1 MDFEKVEK
9 AMYKDEEFIKFL
21 PLLKEEYWKKATP
34 KQRLKFFEELQRVI
48 HGQEELFPV
57 KVTPVEW
64 DDAYMQ
70 SVIMTEDE
78 VLMDERLLK
87 KTFNPYSLFSNY
99 IFELQL
105 VNNIMLAENEEFIKT
120 EKGRRININV
130 QESMLGDWDN
140 FYDRRTEE
148 FYYQPIVRDSVK
160 VSTSMTYRL
169 LKYMNKKYGMDRFV
183 GEKVSGLM
191 LSSFQ
196 DYKEDERVEKNFK
209 VMEENAIKGI
219 EEKKKLDSFFDSMN
233 DADLSLLSDEEFFGF
248 FNEKILNI
256 CNEETLCYL
265 FGQFTERML
274 RGYKDLD
281 KVIESII
288 VGESEEYGK
297 FIQFGDNLIGIQSFK
312 DAFYNLFIYICNLKL
327 YHNLCTE
334 IPDKKFLDDAKLC
347 YEYINELKDDDGCVT
362 CNYLSNAY
370 SYYEYRNKMID
381 IYYKK
386 FAQAISKNKYYNEGN
401 PYLYR
406 ADFSRYEAYLNF
418 AFNMDFETVKK
429 LQFDELET
437 AYSKKIGGGK

>member
-1 MDFEKVEK
+1 
-9 AMYKDEEFIKFL
+9 
-21 PLLKEEYWKKATP
+21 
-34 KQRLKFFEELQRVI
+34 
-48 HGQEELFPV
+48 
-57 KVTPVEW
+57 
-64 DDAYMQ
+64 
-70 SVIMTEDE
+70 
-78 VLMDERLLK
+78 
-87 KTFNPYSLFSNY
+87 
-99 IFELQL
+99 
-105 VNNIMLAENEEFIKT
+105 
-120 EKGRRININV
+120 
-130 QESMLGDWDN
+130 
-140 FYDRRTEE
+140 
-148 FYYQPIVRDSVK
+148 
-160 VSTSMTYRL
+160 
-169 LKYMNKKYGMDRFV
+169 MNKKYGMDRFV

-233 DADLSLLSDEEFFGF
+233 NADLSLLSDEEFFGF

-347 YEYINELKDDDGCVT
+347 YEYINELKDDSFYDPLSINVVNALDVMHKDYNYEIWFKNGANDVYVSEEDKFYHYKFYEDGKR
-362 CNYLSNAY
+362 LELKA
-370 SYYEYRNKMID
+370 RGD
-381 IYYKK
+381 IYD
-386 FAQAISKNKYYNEGN
+386 
-401 PYLYR
+401 L
-406 ADFSRYEAYLNF
+406 
-418 AFNMDFETVKK
+418 
-429 LQFDELET
+429 
-437 AYSKKIGGGK
+437 

>member
-1 MDFEKVEK
+1 M
-9 AMYKDEEFIKFL
+9 
-21 PLLKEEYWKKATP
+21 
-34 KQRLKFFEELQRVI
+34 
-48 HGQEELFPV
+48 
-57 KVTPVEW
+57 
-64 DDAYMQ
+64 
-70 SVIMTEDE
+70 
-78 VLMDERLLK
+78 
-87 KTFNPYSLFSNY
+87 
-99 IFELQL
+99 
-105 VNNIMLAENEEFIKT
+105 
-120 EKGRRININV
+120 
-130 QESMLGDWDN
+130 
-140 FYDRRTEE
+140 
-148 FYYQPIVRDSVK
+148 
-160 VSTSMTYRL
+160 
-169 LKYMNKKYGMDRFV
+169 
-183 GEKVSGLM
+183 
-191 LSSFQ
+191 
-196 DYKEDERVEKNFK
+196 
-209 VMEENAIKGI
+209 
-219 EEKKKLDSFFDSMN
+219 
-233 DADLSLLSDEEFFGF
+233 
-248 FNEKILNI
+248 
-256 CNEETLCYL
+256 
-265 FGQFTERML
+265 
-274 RGYKDLD
+274 D
-281 KVIESII
+281 KVVESII